1 MEMMQLQ
8 MLVAVAE
15 EHTLQRAA
23 SRVHRTQPAVSI
35 AIAKLEEEVGA
46 KLLDRSQGREFR
58 LTSAGDTLVRYARR
72 LLSLRDEAVAA
83 VDEIRAVKVGHI
95 RVGANQSIGEY
106 VLPQL
111 VKDFRDQY
119 PEVKIRIAIGY
130 SDAMLSALKHHQ
142 LDIAL
147 IAGQATAA
155 ELRSQVILRDRLVA
169 IVPPNHHL
177 ARIDRVH
184 IQDLAY
190 EPLVVLTDT
199 SELRERISQVFKR
212 FRVVMNV
219 QVETE
224 TLESIKNISAAGSGV
239 GIVPSLAMKAKGARG
254 DLVVKV
260 VEEFHQE
267 RSLWLV
273 SRPNS
278 DITPACQAFMKI
290 IKHYLKALALNP

>member
-119 PEVKIRIAIGY
+119 PDVKIR
-130 SDAMLSALKHHQ
+130 
-142 LDIAL
+142 
-147 IAGQATAA
+147 
-155 ELRSQVILRDRLVA
+155 
-169 IVPPNHHL
+169 
-177 ARIDRVH
+177 
-184 IQDLAY
+184 
-190 EPLVVLTDT
+190 
-199 SELRERISQVFKR
+199 
-212 FRVVMNV
+212 
-219 QVETE
+219 
-224 TLESIKNISAAGSGV
+224 
-239 GIVPSLAMKAKGARG
+239 
-254 DLVVKV
+254 
-260 VEEFHQE
+260 
-267 RSLWLV
+267 
-273 SRPNS
+273 
-278 DITPACQAFMKI
+278 
-290 IKHYLKALALNP
+290 